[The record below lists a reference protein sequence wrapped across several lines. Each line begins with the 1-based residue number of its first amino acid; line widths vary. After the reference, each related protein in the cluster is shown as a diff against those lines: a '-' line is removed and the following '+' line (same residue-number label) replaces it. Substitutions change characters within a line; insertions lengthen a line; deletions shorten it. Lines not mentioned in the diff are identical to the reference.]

1 MFKILENPE
10 ATSTQLRETYIEA
23 EKLVK
28 ALSIEKEREYKA
40 LMVAQV
46 ECFSA
51 KPTKEFLTAKKKLDD
66 ISTRIEGCKFGQE
79 QIKARLGEV
88 LQKEARQR
96 LEEIEGELDSLA
108 IEERKFQEAFL
119 SMAAEAV
126 VLKEKIKGRSLLS
139 DSQGAVTA
147 GIPSLKV
154 ELHLL
159 DSRDGAFYSQEVK
172 RFRQEIGAQNFS
184 ETIRGRRDNLVQESD
199 RLERRLSGDPQEAAE
214 ELLNRLIP
222 SPAPEPDEP
231 ESRKTSSFVRDYGK
245 IGGPDYEE
253 GPSLPYRGVGEILA
267 ERANS

>member
-1 MFKILENPE
+1 MFKILKNME
-10 ATSTQLRETYIEA
+10 ASSGELAEAYANTLKIEGKLESERAEAKHEMLSLQVEAFGKQNKKLQAVKAKMDDLGLRIEA
-23 EKLVK
+23 LHYGQQELK
-28 ALSIEKEREYKA
+28 
-40 LMVAQV
+40 
-46 ECFSA
+46 
-51 KPTKEFLTAKKKLDD
+51 
-66 ISTRIEGCKFGQE
+66 TRI
-79 QIKARLGEV
+79 ADRLQV
-88 LQKEARQR
+88 EARQR

-184 ETIRGRRDNLVQESD
+184 ETIWGRRDNLVQESD

-231 ESRKTSSFVRDYGK
+231 KSRKTSEFTIDYDK

-253 GPSLPYRGVGEILA
+253 GPSLPYRGVSEIIS

>member
-1 MFKILENPE
+1 MFKILQNPK

-23 EKLVK
+23 EKFVK

-88 LQKEARQR
+88 LQKEAERR
-96 LEEIEGELDSLA
+96 LREIEGELDSLA

-184 ETIRGRRDNLVQESD
+184 ETIWGRRDNLVQE
-199 RLERRLSGDPQEAAE
+199 REKLEKILASDPQEAAQD
-214 ELLNRLIP
+214 LLDKLCLPRQE
-222 SPAPEPDEP
+222 PEPQAPPDEKP
-231 ESRKTSSFVRDYGK
+231 KTHPAYPSKAFERDYDK
-245 IGGPDYEE
+245 ITVEY
-253 GPSLPYRGVGEILA
+253 
-267 ERANS
+267 